1 MPSGAG
7 ECPKMT
13 LKERVDL
20 HDRQIAAHD
29 RQIAGIRD
37 LVKEGMRL
45 MIETR
50 KDMRIVI
57 AMHKRN
63 EQRLETLI
71 NTMKRGTNAHS
82 KKRVDIQ

>member
-1 MPSGAG
+1 
-7 ECPKMT
+7 MT

-71 NTMKRGTNAHS
+71 NTMKRGTNGHS

>member
-1 MPSGAG
+1 
-7 ECPKMT
+7 MT

-29 RQIAGIRD
+29 RQVAAIRD

-50 KDMRIVI
+50 KELRTVVAIQ
-57 AMHKRN
+57 KRS
-63 EQRLETLI
+63 EQKLETLI
-71 NTMKRGTNAHS
+71 NTMKRGSNGHS

>member
-1 MPSGAG
+1 
-7 ECPKMT
+7 MT

-29 RQIAGIRD
+29 RQIAAIRE

-50 KDMRIVI
+50 KDMRTVV
-57 AMHKRN
+57 AMQKRT
-63 EQRLETLI
+63 EQKLETLV
-71 NTMKRGTNAHS
+71 NTMKRGSNGHS
-82 KKRVDIQ
+82 KKREDIQ

>member
-1 MPSGAG
+1 
-7 ECPKMT
+7 
-13 LKERVDL
+13 
-20 HDRQIAAHD
+20 
-29 RQIAGIRD
+29 
-37 LVKEGMRL
+37 MRL

-71 NTMKRGTNAHS
+71 NTMKRGTNGHS